1 MYLNNLLIA
10 IERSTGITEN
20 DLKNRKRTEII
31 DIVKGC
37 YYLLARENGITVVDM
52 SKRIN
57 RLHPTAVIT
66 IKRYEG
72 YVEMRDK
79 KVMEFLNRI
88 KEELNDNGEK

>member
-57 RLHPTAVIT
+57 RLHPTAVI
-66 IKRYEG
+66 K
-72 YVEMRDK
+72 
-79 KVMEFLNRI
+79 
-88 KEELNDNGEK
+88 